1 MARSPKQEARALS
14 ADERELVAKSRP
26 PNLQSLTDT
35 QLSTLLKRTRERRN
49 RARTVADRQRRELRG
64 KARAR
69 GAAPSKADAGS
80 RLKLSVLTAAL
91 QRLDAETERRRR
103 TKAKTS
109 LVASARKALAL
120 KQQAGRAAAAP
131 SNRRSANAGLRG
143 KARITVKDHV
153 PPSTRGRVRK
163 QVARVQAK
171 RDARPR

>member
-26 PNLQSLTDT
+26 PALQSLTDSA
-35 QLSTLLKRTRERRN
+35 LATLLKRTRERRN

-69 GAAPSKADAGS
+69 GAAPSKTDEGS
-80 RLKLSVLTAAL
+80 RLKLSVLTTAL
-91 QRLDAETERRRR
+91 QRVDAETQRRCRA
-103 TKAKTS
+103 KAKTS

-120 KQQAGRAAAAP
+120 KQKAGGATAP
-131 SNRRSANAGLRG
+131 STKRNASTGLRG
-143 KARITVKDHV
+143 KARVTVQDHV
-153 PPSTRGRVRK
+153 PRSTRGRVRK
-163 QVARVQAK
+163 QVARAQAK